1 MVEAQEI
8 QNSYELNNSNLITQK
23 SKNPG
28 NFGKVVNMFG
38 NKLNSN
44 NSSKY
49 KPQPFDP
56 PQNDYSDAYLQQAI
70 NQNNANNN
78 GRWTSNNQPV
88 STNFQTQ

>member
-56 PQNDYSDAYLQQAI
+56 P
-70 NQNNANNN
+70 
-78 GRWTSNNQPV
+78 
-88 STNFQTQ
+88 